1 MSPAI
6 DKNGILAQA
15 REVLTIEAEGVRAL
29 IDRLDENFA
38 RAVELVYSCPGRI
51 IVCGIGKSG
60 LIARKIV
67 ATFNSTGTPAL
78 FLHPVEGMH
87 GDLGMVT
94 GSDVV
99 LAISNSGETEELC
112 AILPAVRS
120 LGGKLIAFTG
130 NPDSTL
136 GRLADLAVNTGVAR
150 EACPLGLAPTAS
162 TTATLAMGDALAV
175 CLLTKRGFNEA
186 DFKVRHPGGHLGE
199 RLSLKVME
207 VMVKGEALP
216 LVSPETPMGEVIRV
230 MDRKKLG
237 HALVVDGDGKL
248 LGILADGDLRRALRE
263 GFDIPAKTAREMMIA
278 GPKTIG
284 PENLA
289 LEALEILE
297 QFQITALPIVGREGR
312 VAGLVH
318 LHDLLGRGRFS
329 FRRLTRESGD

>member
-1 MSPAI
+1 MADMLS
-6 DKNGILAQA
+6 QA
-15 REVLTIEAEGVRAL
+15 KEVLKIEAEGVLAL
-29 IDRLDENFA
+29 IDRLDGDFT
-38 RAVELVYSCPGRI
+38 RAVELIYACPGRI
-51 IVCGIGKSG
+51 IVSGIGKSG

-94 GSDVV
+94 GADVI

-112 AILPAVRS
+112 AILPAVRG
-120 LGGKLIAFTG
+120 LGGKLIGFTG

-136 GRLADLAVNTGVAR
+136 GRMADLTINTGVAR

-207 VMVKGEALP
+207 VMVKGEELP
-216 LVSPETPMGEVIRV
+216 LVGPDTPMPEVIRV
-230 MDRKKLG
+230 MDQKKLG
-237 HALVVDGDGKL
+237 HALVVDEEGRLK
-248 LGILADGDLRRALRE
+248 GILADGDLRRALRE
-263 GFDIPAKTAREMMIA
+263 GVEITTGTAREMMTA
-278 GPKTIG
+278 GPKTIS

-289 LEALEILE
+289 LEALELLE
-297 QFQITALPIVGREGR
+297 KFQITALPIVGREGR

-318 LHDLLGRGRFS
+318 LHDLLGRGQFS
-329 FRRLTRESGD
+329 FRRLTRDRED

>member
-1 MSPAI
+1 MS
-6 DKNGILAQA
+6 DTLAQA
-15 REVLTIEAEGVRAL
+15 KEVLTIEAEGVLAL
-29 IDRLDENFA
+29 VDRLDDNFGA
-38 RAVELVYSCPGRI
+38 AVDLVYSCKGRT

-94 GSDVV
+94 GSDVI
-99 LAISNSGETEELC
+99 LAISNSGETEEICTL
-112 AILPAVRS
+112 LPAVRS

-130 NPDSTL
+130 NPESTL
-136 GRLADLAVNTGVAR
+136 GRMADLAINTGVAR

-162 TTATLAMGDALAV
+162 TTAALAMGDALAV

-199 RLSLKVME
+199 MLALKIQE
-207 VMVKGEALP
+207 VMVKGDELP
-216 LVSPETPMGEVIRV
+216 LVKPDAPMPEVILV
-230 MDRKKLG
+230 MDQKKLG
-237 HALVVDGDGKL
+237 HALVVEEDGKL

-263 GFDIPAKTAREMMIA
+263 GVEINARCAREMMIA

-284 PENLA
+284 PQNLA

-297 QFQITALPIVGREGR
+297 KFQITALPIVGREGR

-329 FRRLTRESGD
+329 FRRLTGERRD